1 MRNIPFSPPFIDE
14 NVKREVMDV
23 LDSGWITTGP
33 KTLQLEQEIAKYI
46 GVETTVSCN
55 SWSSGA
61 QIVLKYL
68 GIGEGDEVIVPNYT
82 YAATALAVY
91 HVGAKPVAV
100 DVDDNYQMDLEQVR
114 SVINSKTKAIIPV
127 DIGGLPTDFITL
139 KDLLEQEK
147 YCFQASSEILE
158 IIGRV
163 AIISDAAHS
172 FGAKI
177 GASKTG
183 SYSDFTVFSLHAVKN
198 LTSAEGGIISFNL
211 PREAGDVAGALK
223 LLRLN
228 GQTKDALAKT
238 KNPANWEYDIILKG
252 YKMNMPDICAAIALG
267 QMKSYDS
274 ILEERKRV
282 TEQYHK
288 YFSNQS
294 HFTILRSEVDNRF
307 SSNHLLM
314 IQLNDKTKKYRND
327 IITLCSEKGISL
339 NVHFKPLSLMTAFK
353 DEFSVYECPKSIAL
367 FSSEI
372 SLPIYPQLTN
382 DDIEYISETILSVIE
397 DLVND

>member
-14 NVKREVMDV
+14 HVKKEVMDV

-33 KTLQLEQEIAKYI
+33 KTLKLEQEIANYI
-46 GVETTVSCN
+46 GVKNTVSCN

-68 GIGEGDEVIVPNYT
+68 GVGVGDEVIIPNYT
-82 YAATALAVY
+82 YAATALAVH
-91 HVGAKPVAV
+91 HVGATPIIV
-100 DVDDNYQMDLEQVR
+100 DVDKNYQMDLDQVR
-114 SVINSKTKAIIPV
+114 SLINSKTKAIIPV
-127 DIGGLPTDFITL
+127 DIGGLPTDVFKL
-139 KDLLEQEK
+139 KQMLVEAK
-147 YCFQASSEILE
+147 YCFQPSTQIQEAV
-158 IIGRV
+158 GRIT
-163 AIISDAAHS
+163 IISDAAHS

-177 GASKTG
+177 GNEKVG
-183 SYSDFTVFSLHAVKN
+183 SISDFTVFSLHAVKN

-211 PREAGDVAGALK
+211 PHEAGDVAGALK

-267 QMKSYDS
+267 QMKSYDT
-274 ILEERKRV
+274 ILAERKRV
-282 TEQYHK
+282 TEQYLEL
-288 YFSNQS
+288 FSNQS
-294 HFTILRSEVDNRF
+294 HFTIIRSNIDNRS

-314 IQLNDKTKKYRND
+314 IQLSDSVKKYRND

-339 NVHFKPLSLMTAFK
+339 NVHFKPLSLMSAFGK
-353 DEFSVYECPKSIAL
+353 EFAKYNCPNSISL
-367 FSSEI
+367 FNSEI
-372 SLPIYPQLTN
+372 SLPIYPQLTFE
-382 DDIEYISETILSVIE
+382 DIEYIAENLLAAIDS
-397 DLVND
+397 LVND